1 MEDNKRNIDSIP
13 SKKENRIFDEK
24 QSGVKKLIQN
34 IGMDKLLILALC
46 GILLIIISIPAGEKK
61 KTTKKTSESAKEE
74 VVTISYDDYCTRL
87 ENRVENLL
95 TKMEGVSNVK
105 VMITLKAS
113 KEEIV
118 LTEASYEQN
127 DRKENRDGAVVS
139 EENTYKNQS
148 VVVYEKDAKGN
159 TIPYVVKENMP
170 QIEGIAVVAKGGDN
184 PENIL
189 KITDALL
196 ALFNVDA
203 HKISVIGMR

>member
-105 VMITLKAS
+105 VMITLKCTAES
-113 KEEIV
+113 VV
-118 LTEASYEQN
+118 LSEVSYEKN
-127 DRKENRDGAVVS
+127 DRKVISSNR
-139 EENTYKNQS
+139 
-148 VVVYEKDAKGN
+148 
-159 TIPYVVKENMP
+159 
-170 QIEGIAVVAKGGDN
+170 
-184 PENIL
+184 
-189 KITDALL
+189 
-196 ALFNVDA
+196 
-203 HKISVIGMR
+203 